1 MDIEAVRRK
10 YRRNAVFYNLVDR
23 PTRRVRERAIAALD
37 LHQADSVLDFGC
49 GTGLSFGFL
58 ERAIGRE
65 GRIIGVD
72 VSPDMLSHARRRIA
86 EQGWTNV
93 MLMEASV
100 DDVDLAPESVD
111 AVLCFYAHD
120 IMNSPLAVE
129 KAVTALRPGGRFVAA
144 GVKRATGA
152 RGLLLNPVTIAY
164 SRPAVTNLAN
174 LDRPWIHLERL
185 LGHLDVEERLWGSA
199 YIARGTRSKANSRA
213 RAIVDGS
220 G

>member
-1 MDIEAVRRK
+1 MDVEDIKRK
-10 YRRNAVFYNLVDR
+10 YRRNAIFYNLVDR
-23 PTRRVRERAIAALD
+23 PTRRVRERAISALN
-37 LHQADSVLDFGC
+37 LRPGDSVLDFGC
-49 GTGLSFGFL
+49 GTGLSFEFL
-58 ERAIGRE
+58 ERAVGPG

-72 VSPDMLSHARRRIA
+72 VSPDMLAHARRRIA

-93 MLMEASV
+93 TLIEASV
-100 DDVDLAPESVD
+100 DDVELAPESAD

-120 IMNSPLAVE
+120 IMNSPLAIE
-129 KAVTALRPGGRFVAA
+129 KAVIALRLGGRFVAA

-199 YIARGTRSKANSRA
+199 YIARGTRSEASSRA